1 MTSHSSAMADKPIHN
16 LIIGIDPDTDA
27 SGWACIDLAT
37 REVRLERLT
46 IPEIARLL
54 QEWEVETQEG
64 YLDTEYTYRFVLEN
78 VWSNSHNRHIGSQK
92 SPQAI
97 AKTGYNLGRCAKT
110 GEDIRDLIYE
120 YGFPI
125 ICQAPLPKVWK
136 GTDRKITKPEIVK
149 VCEDHRLLL
158 PKEKINGTN
167 QDERDALLLAI
178 HHLGTPIQLYDNQP
192 QYGTSNNHT
201 SERHLLGD
209 RLPRPRGAKTQS
221 LRQKTGRATAR
232 GKSRKG

>member
-1 MTSHSSAMADKPIHN
+1 MSTNPPIVKKPIHN
-16 LIIGIDPDTDA
+16 LIIGIDPDTNA
-27 SGWACIDLAT
+27 SGWACIDLTT

-64 YLDTEYTYRFVLEN
+64 YLDTGYTYRFVLEN
-78 VWSNSHNRHIGSQK
+78 VWSNSHNRHIGGQK

-110 GEDIRDLIYE
+110 GEDIRDLICE

-158 PKEKINGTN
+158 PREKINSTN

-178 HHLGTPIQLYDNQP
+178 HHLGTPIQLYENQR
-192 QYGTSNNHT
+192 QYGTSNNGTNAH
-201 SERHLLGD
+201 HLHGAG
-209 RLPRPRGAKTQS
+209 LPRPRGAKPQS
-221 LRQKTGRATAR
+221 LRQKAG
-232 GKSRKG
+232 